1 MKQIGKPF
9 LQLITLVLSLLTLAS
24 LLVGI
29 IGVVIYLSFSG
40 VNLPSLKEEAV
51 VAQMIEKP
59 VSRSLMDPAGIWTA
73 PAWSKVDEEPNAEVI
88 KYGRELIANTSEYLG
103 PNGKVRKISNGLN
116 CQNCH
121 LQAGTVPLGN
131 NYSAVAS
138 TYPKVRGRSGT
149 EEDVQSRINGC
160 FQRSLNGEA
169 LPNNSKEMIAMVAY
183 MNWLGQN
190 VPKGEK
196 PIGAGIYEIPL
207 LDRAADP
214 IKGKIVYDK
223 ECVACHMTDGQ
234 GLAKSDGSGYTYP
247 PLWGEHS
254 YNQKAGLYRMSRFAG
269 YVRANMPFGA
279 TYENP
284 ILTDEEAWDVAAYVN
299 SLDRPTRDF
308 PNDWPDISKK
318 PIDHPFGPYADEFSE
333 QQHKFGPFKPIK
345 EAIAKLK

>member
-9 LQLITLVLSLLTLAS
+9 LQLITLVLSLLMLAS

-29 IGVVIYLSFSG
+29 IGVVIYLSYSG
-40 VNLPSLKEEAV
+40 VNLPSLKEETV
-51 VAQMIEKP
+51 VAKVIEEPK
-59 VSRSLMDPAGIWTA
+59 SKALMDPVSMWKA
-73 PAWSKVDEEPNAEVI
+73 PDWSKVDEEPNADDI
-88 KYGRELIANTSEYLG
+88 KYGRELIANTAEYLG
-103 PNGKVRKISNGLN
+103 PNGKVKKMSNGLN

-149 EEDVQSRINGC
+149 EEDVKSRINGC

-169 LPNNSKEMIAMVAY
+169 LPNNSKEMIALVAY
-183 MNWLGQN
+183 MNWLGQD
-190 VPKGEK
+190 VPKGER
-196 PIGAGIYEIPL
+196 PGGAGIYELPL

-214 IKGKIVYDK
+214 IKGKLVYDK
-223 ECVACHMTDGQ
+223 QCVACHMADGQ
-234 GLAKSDGSGYTYP
+234 GLAKADGSGYTYP

-254 YNQKAGLYRMSRFAG
+254 YNQKAGLYRMSKFAG

-299 SLDRPTRDF
+299 SLERPTRDF

-318 PIDHPFGPYADEFSE
+318 PMDHPFGPYADEFSE